1 MNRSVEVRI
10 SARWPETILCP
21 AVRPAVIKAWKA
33 PPVHPVENTTDLVR
47 WMIRVRDDLPEAAY
61 TLKRAP
67 HNWH

>member
-1 MNRSVEVRI
+1 MQHLVPRLDLADSLDNRYDDP
-10 SARWPETILCP
+10 ALATIRADL
-21 AVRPAVIKAWKA
+21 
-33 PPVHPVENTTDLVR
+33 TTDLAH